1 MMWLYKIEEKKNFR
15 WGKSFNMSTGFKQL
29 LLAQVII
36 NLLNKVFRP
45 ALGMKPG
52 TFPCKDSVHIITLFI
67 SHTPQ
72 NQTFSKIKI

>member
-1 MMWLYKIEEKKNFR
+1 MMRLHIIEEKKNSC

-36 NLLNKVFRP
+36 NWLNKVFRP

-52 TFPCKDSVHIITLFI
+52 PFPC
-67 SHTPQ
+67 
-72 NQTFSKIKI
+72 